1 MRADIADRNFTK
13 VASGVNDDFKSFAEN
28 TAVPF
33 LKEKAQDFRRNAEPI
48 AEEIKKSA
56 TEKLKELH
64 QRLKKE

>member
-1 MRADIADRNFTK
+1 MRTDIADLNFTK
-13 VASGVNDDFKSFAEN
+13 VASGVKDD
-28 TAVPF
+28 VIPF